1 MPWARSFCPFRAC
14 GAYLRNLSNFTNH
27 KVQSSKFKVPS
38 SKFQVQSSKFKVSS
52 SKFQVQSKM
61 NYKIILASNSPRRK
75 ELLAGLD
82 IPFEVKVIKGI
93 DESYPETLDAY
104 EVAEYISGKKAE
116 AYRGLL
122 DEDLSGKASEEQA
135 GNPSGKASEKQGEE
149 AVQTL
154 ILTADTVVIAPTA
167 DEQNDQEGKGVILGK
182 PKDEEDA
189 VRMLRMLSG
198 KTHHVVTGVCLT
210 TRSQQRHFSV
220 ITEVTFKHLSDAEIS
235 YYISHYKPFDK
246 AGAYGIQEWI
256 GYVGCTGLKGSYFNV
271 MGLPVQRIYEEIASM

>member
-1 MPWARSFCPFRAC
+1 
-14 GAYLRNLSNFTNH
+14 
-27 KVQSSKFKVPS
+27 
-38 SKFQVQSSKFKVSS
+38 
-52 SKFQVQSKM
+52 M

-82 IPFEVKVIKGI
+82 IPFEVKVIKGV
-93 DESYPETLDAY
+93 DESYPESLDAY
-104 EVAEYISGKKAE
+104 EVAEYISSKKAE

-122 DEDLSGKASEEQA
+122 GEDAA
-135 GNPSGKASEKQGEE
+135 
-149 AVQTL
+149 QTL

-220 ITEVTFKHLSDAEIS
+220 TTEVTFKQLSDAEIR

-256 GYVGCTGLKGSYFNV
+256 GYIGCTGLKGSYFNV
-271 MGLPVQRIYEEIASM
+271 MGLPVQRIYEEIARM